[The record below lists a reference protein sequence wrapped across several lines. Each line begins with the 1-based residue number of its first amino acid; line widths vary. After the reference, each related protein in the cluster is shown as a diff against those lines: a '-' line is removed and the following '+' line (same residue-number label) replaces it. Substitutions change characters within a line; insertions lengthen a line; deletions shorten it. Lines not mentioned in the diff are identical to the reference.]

1 MAKLEVLSG
10 ICWKIKLAGTF
21 LPEMSRWFGEAKE
34 KKEGFHPRARVIK
47 SKWLEGARSSI
58 LEGIKL

>member
-1 MAKLEVLSG
+1 MGDGGRSKWLEHLFQKLD
-10 ICWKIKLAGTF
+10 
-21 LPEMSRWFGEAKE
+21 RWFGETKG
-34 KKEGFHPRARVIK
+34 KKEGFHPRARLNQ

>member
-1 MAKLEVLSG
+1 LFQKLD
-10 ICWKIKLAGTF
+10 
-21 LPEMSRWFGEAKE
+21 RWFGEAKE